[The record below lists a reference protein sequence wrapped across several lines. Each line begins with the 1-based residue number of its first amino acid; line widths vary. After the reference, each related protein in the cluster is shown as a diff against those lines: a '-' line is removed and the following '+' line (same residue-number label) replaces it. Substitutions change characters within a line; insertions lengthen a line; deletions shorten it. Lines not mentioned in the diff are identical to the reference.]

1 MRTEG
6 REWGVMT
13 WNLHGAAGP
22 DLAAVAEV
30 VTAESPDVLVIQEVR
45 RAQAAD
51 LARRIG
57 MRFTWARKHWPHT
70 PLFWWRAEGMAIMT
84 PHALDAAGHTEIS
97 SGASSWSYRR
107 RIAQWALVGRPDT
120 SAYRVYNLHLSSD
133 DKAAE
138 RRAEA
143 LKVAEIIA
151 EHGDS
156 PPAVVAGDFNDGAD
170 GSVIYALPGIEYA
183 VPAPTSPALAPQD
196 VLDHVL
202 LPDEASLVTVSVP
215 GGGPDWAA
223 HSDHLP
229 VTVRFTVDWVVG
241 DFA

>member
-6 REWGVMT
+6 REWSVTT

-22 DLAAVAEV
+22 DLAAVSEAIAAE
-30 VTAESPDVLVIQEVR
+30 APDVVVLQEVKR
-45 RAQAAD
+45 SQATD
-51 LARRIG
+51 IARRLG

-70 PLFWWRAEGMAIMT
+70 PLFWRRAEGMAIMT

-97 SGASSWSYRR
+97 TGASSWSYRR
-107 RIAQWALVGRPDT
+107 RIAQWALVGRADT

-133 DKAAE
+133 DGAA

-143 LKVAEIIA
+143 LRVAEIVT

-156 PPAVVAGDFNDGAD
+156 PPALVAGDFNDGAE
-170 GSVIYALPGIEYA
+170 GSVIFALPGIEHA
-183 VPAPTSPALAPQD
+183 VPAPTSPAVAPEE

-202 LPDEASLVTVSVP
+202 LPDEAELVAVSVP
-215 GGGPDWAA
+215 GGGPEWAA
-223 HSDHLP
+223 LSDHLP
-229 VTVRFTVDWVVG
+229 VTVRFTIDWVVG
-241 DFA
+241 DFV